1 MRDHLTHAI
10 EDYLKTIYD
19 LSIIHGRAS
28 TTQLAKS
35 LGVTPASVTGML
47 QKLAAAEPPLVDYQK
62 HHGAVLTTEGKKL
75 ALEILRTHRLLELFL
90 HKTLGFS
97 WDQVDAE
104 ADQLEHVI
112 SGEFEERIAQALGDP
127 THDPHGDP
135 IPTRDLEM
143 PSHAKLCL
151 CELQPGQRG
160 TIQRV
165 RDHDAELL
173 RYLSERGVVPQAAF
187 KVIEHSPFDDNLT
200 LELEGQKNYIV
211 LGPRVVHQIF
221 VETDEENYP
230 TSETTQR

>member
-19 LSIIHGRAS
+19 LSVIHGRAS

-35 LGVTPASVTGML
+35 LEVTPASVTGML

-62 HHGAVLTTEGKKL
+62 HRGVVLTTAGEKV

-90 HKTLGFS
+90 HKTLGYS

-112 SGEFEERIAQALGDP
+112 SGKFEERIAQALGDP

-143 PSHAKLCL
+143 PSHAKICL
-151 CELQPGQRG
+151 CELQPGQQG
-160 TIQRV
+160 TIERV

-173 RYLSERGVVPQAAF
+173 RYLSERGVVPKAAF
-187 KVIEHSPFDDNLT
+187 KIIEHSPFDDNLT
-200 LELEGQKNYIV
+200 LELEGQKKHVV

-221 VETDEENYP
+221 VEPDEENYL
-230 TSETTQR
+230 TSEEA

>member
-1 MRDHLTHAI
+1 MRNHLTHAI

-19 LSIIHGRAS
+19 LSIIHGRVS
-28 TTQLAKS
+28 TTQLANS
-35 LGVTPASVTGML
+35 LDITPASVTGML
-47 QKLAAAEPPLVDYQK
+47 QRLAVSQPPLVDYQK
-62 HHGAVLTTEGKKL
+62 HRGVVLTIEGEKV

-90 HKTLGFS
+90 QKTLGYS

-104 ADQLEHVI
+104 ADKLEHVI

-151 CELQPGQRG
+151 CELVPGQRG

-173 RYLSERGVVPQAAF
+173 RYLSERGVVPKAAF
-187 KVIEHSPFDDNLT
+187 KVVEHSPFDNNLT
-200 LELEGQKNYIV
+200 LDIEGQKNPVV

-221 VETDEENYP
+221 VETDEENYL
-230 TSETTQR
+230 TSEAA